1 MHHNMLLIN
10 ILAKCPTKDLCLWMN
25 VAQMLYIVFVF
36 VLSFFILG
44 SLFLEFPSLGW
55 NLDESSDEGNFPSW
69 QDRICA
75 SNARALWVDLKP
87 GNGMLEALMDAWG
100 SYGQWM
106 LNVVMGG

>member
-1 MHHNMLLIN
+1 MLPVDPHGVMLITSYN
-10 ILAKCPTKDLCLWMN
+10 ASHSAEMVTCIITCC
-25 VAQMLYIVFVF
+25 
-36 VLSFFILG
+36 
-44 SLFLEFPSLGW
+44 W

-69 QDRICA
+69 QD
-75 SNARALWVDLKP
+75 RALWVDLKP